1 MTAKQLTDSILQM
14 AIQGKLVPQDPNDEP
29 ASVLLERIREEKR
42 RLVAEGKLKAN
53 DIVEKPIEE
62 QDIPYM
68 TPQGWEW
75 IRLNFVSSIARGGS
89 PRPIKEYI
97 TDAPNGV
104 NWIKI
109 SDTEI
114 GGKYIYKTKEKI
126 KPEGVSRS
134 RFVHKDDFLLT
145 NSMSF
150 GRPYI
155 LKTEGCIHDGWLV
168 ISLEKDSYD
177 QDFMYYL
184 LSSAFAKKSFSDK
197 AAGAVVKNLNIDKVA
212 ESIFPLP
219 PLSEQRRIVEKI
231 EEYLPVIKEYGEAY
245 DEASKMDA
253 ELPDKLK
260 KSILQEAIMGK
271 LGTQDPNDAPAS
283 CLLEDIR
290 AEKQK
295 LVKEGVLKKKDLIEI
310 AVDEDEVP
318 FSLPESWLYLRLGE
332 VTYNHGQKK
341 PDSDFSY
348 IDIGSID
355 NKHQRLNDKEN
366 ILSSKE
372 APSRARKI
380 VRKGDIIYATV
391 RPYLHNICIIDRI
404 FSKEPIASTGFAVLS
419 CIKGL
424 YNKYLFY
431 YLLSPIFDEYANDG
445 DNAKGM
451 AYPAINDAKLY
462 KGVVPLPPLAEQH
475 RIVQKIEELYAEIDK
490 ITINNIISNKTEE
503 TEKE

>member
-1 MTAKQLTDSILQM
+1 MTAKQLTNSILQM

-53 DIVEKPIEE
+53 DIIEKPIEE

-109 SDTEI
+109 SDTEK

-134 RFVHKDDFLLT
+134 RFVHKDNFLLT

-231 EEYLPVIKEYGEAY
+231 EEYLPIIKEYGEAY
-245 DEASKMDA
+245 EEASRMDA
-253 ELPDKLK
+253 QLPDKLK

-271 LGTQDPNDAPAS
+271 LGTQDPSDAPAS

-295 LVKEGVLKKKDLIEI
+295 LVEDKILKKKDLVETPVEDDEI
-310 AVDEDEVP
+310 P
-318 FSLPESWLYLRLGE
+318 FNIPESWEWVRISDI
-332 VTYNHGQKK
+332 VNVVMGQSPDGNDVYESSHEENAYEFHQGKICFTEKYISPSGKWCNK
-341 PDSDFSY
+341 PARIAEIDSLLVCVRAP
-348 IDIGSID
+348 IGDVNIT
-355 NKHQRLNDKEN
+355 QREIGIGRGL
-366 ILSSKE
+366 
-372 APSRARKI
+372 
-380 VRKGDIIYATV
+380 
-391 RPYLHNICIIDRI
+391 
-404 FSKEPIASTGFAVLS
+404 AS
-419 CIKGL
+419 IKGYCDIKTEFL
-424 YNKYLFY
+424 YYWMKAHKRNLVDQGTGSTFKAITVEVLKNQ
-431 YLLSPIFDEYANDG
+431 PI
-445 DNAKGM
+445 
-451 AYPAINDAKLY
+451 
-462 KGVVPLPPLAEQH
+462 PLPPLAEQH
-475 RIVQKIEELYAEIDK
+475 RIVQKIEELYAEIDNM
-490 ITINNIISNKTEE
+490 TVENNININEIEVTDNE
-503 TEKE
+503 

>member
-1 MTAKQLTDSILQM
+1 MTAKQLTNSILQM

-53 DIVEKPIEE
+53 DIIEKPIEE

-109 SDTEI
+109 SDTEK

-134 RFVHKDDFLLT
+134 RFVHKDNFLLT

-231 EEYLPVIKEYGEAY
+231 EEYLPIIKEYGEAY
-245 DEASKMDA
+245 EEASRMDA
-253 ELPDKLK
+253 QLPDKLK

-271 LGTQDPNDAPAS
+271 LGTQDPSDAPAS

-295 LVKEGVLKKKDLIEI
+295 LVEDKILKKKDLVETPVEDDEI
-310 AVDEDEVP
+310 P
-318 FSLPESWLYLRLGE
+318 FNIPESWEWVRISDI
-332 VTYNHGQKK
+332 VNVVMGQSPDGNDVYESSHEENAYEFHQGKICFTEKYISPSGKWCNK
-341 PDSDFSY
+341 PARIAEIDSLLVCVRAP
-348 IDIGSID
+348 IGDVNIT
-355 NKHQRLNDKEN
+355 QREIGIGRGL
-366 ILSSKE
+366 
-372 APSRARKI
+372 
-380 VRKGDIIYATV
+380 
-391 RPYLHNICIIDRI
+391 
-404 FSKEPIASTGFAVLS
+404 AS
-419 CIKGL
+419 IKGYCDIKTEFL
-424 YNKYLFY
+424 YYWMKAHKRNLVDQGTGSAFKAITVEVLKNQ
-431 YLLSPIFDEYANDG
+431 PI
-445 DNAKGM
+445 
-451 AYPAINDAKLY
+451 
-462 KGVVPLPPLAEQH
+462 PLPPLAEQH
-475 RIVQKIEELYAEIDK
+475 RIVQKIEELYAEIDNM
-490 ITINNIISNKTEE
+490 TVENNININEIEVTDNE
-503 TEKE
+503 

>member
-1 MTAKQLTDSILQM
+1 MTAKQLTNSILQM

-53 DIVEKPIEE
+53 DIIEKPIEE

-109 SDTEI
+109 SDTEK

-126 KPEGVSRS
+126 KPEVVSRS
-134 RFVHKDDFLLT
+134 RFVHKDNFLLT

-231 EEYLPVIKEYGEAY
+231 EEYLPIIKEYGEAY
-245 DEASKMDA
+245 EEASRMDA
-253 ELPDKLK
+253 QLPDKLK

-271 LGTQDPNDAPAS
+271 LGTQDPSDAPAS

-295 LVKEGVLKKKDLIEI
+295 LVEDKILKKKDLVETPVEDDEI
-310 AVDEDEVP
+310 P
-318 FSLPESWLYLRLGE
+318 FNIPESWEWVRISDI
-332 VTYNHGQKK
+332 VNVVMGQSPDGNDVYESSHEENAYEFHQGKICFTEKYISPSGKWCNK
-341 PDSDFSY
+341 PARIAEIDSLLVCVRAP
-348 IDIGSID
+348 IGDVNIT
-355 NKHQRLNDKEN
+355 QREIGIGRGL
-366 ILSSKE
+366 
-372 APSRARKI
+372 
-380 VRKGDIIYATV
+380 
-391 RPYLHNICIIDRI
+391 
-404 FSKEPIASTGFAVLS
+404 AS
-419 CIKGL
+419 IKGYCDIKTEFL
-424 YNKYLFY
+424 YYWMKAHKRNLVDQGTGSTFKAITVEVLKNQ
-431 YLLSPIFDEYANDG
+431 PI
-445 DNAKGM
+445 
-451 AYPAINDAKLY
+451 
-462 KGVVPLPPLAEQH
+462 PLPPLAEQH
-475 RIVQKIEELYAEIDK
+475 RIVQKIEELYAEIDNM
-490 ITINNIISNKTEE
+490 TVENNININEIEVTDNE
-503 TEKE
+503 